1 MEKLN
6 KSQKKFL
13 AESGAIQI
21 FTGTEFEEA
30 LNLAKAE
37 IMAVAI
43 ETTKNAILLERQAC
57 SDLVDALADKQDSDD
72 LRKII
77 KSIAVKIRDRKLSK

>member
-6 KSQKKFL
+6 KSQKQFL

-21 FTGTEFEEA
+21 FTETEFEEA

-57 SDLVDALADKQDSDD
+57 SDLVDALADTQDSDD

>member
-6 KSQKKFL
+6 KSQKQFL

-21 FTGTEFEEA
+21 FTETEFEEA